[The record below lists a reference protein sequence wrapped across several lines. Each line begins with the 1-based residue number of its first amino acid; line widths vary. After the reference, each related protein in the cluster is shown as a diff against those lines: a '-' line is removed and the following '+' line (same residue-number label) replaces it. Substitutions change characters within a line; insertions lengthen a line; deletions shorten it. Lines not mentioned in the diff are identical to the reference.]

1 MKAVLEVGIKPAESM
16 LFINRSALYLPYSCV
31 YEPKD
36 KPLLGLTYFDS
47 IKVEL
52 VDKPGFVVD
61 SHSSRP

>member
-1 MKAVLEVGIKPAESM
+1 M